1 MATFILFGK
10 YSTEA
15 LKKISAERTNKATN
29 LIKKLGGKVSAMYA
43 LLGQYDLVL
52 IADFP
57 GTEEAM
63 KASIALSKM
72 TGIAFT
78 TSPAVTVEQFDKLT
92 ANV

>member
-15 LKKISAERTNKATN
+15 LKKITAERTNKATN